1 MANFAVIK
9 ENVVTNIIVAESKE
23 VAENVTGLSCIDYT
37 EGWDYENGIDGG
49 DFFPVL
55 ILEEVILEEET
66 E

>member
-9 ENVVTNIIVAESKE
+9 NNTVINTIVANSKE
-23 VAENVTGLSCIDYT
+23 VAEDVSGLSCIDYT